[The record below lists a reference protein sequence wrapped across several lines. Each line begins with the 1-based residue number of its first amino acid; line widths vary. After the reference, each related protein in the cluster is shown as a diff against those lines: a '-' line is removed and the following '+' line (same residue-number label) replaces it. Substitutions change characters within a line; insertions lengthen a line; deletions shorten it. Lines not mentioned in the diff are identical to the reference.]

1 MDCLININLLFMV
14 TKFLFLDFSLLLLL
28 LLSLFHCSGK
38 ELRHDHT
45 PLFAGVLYRRLF
57 DLCFSSSVRFWS
69 ASSVDQ
75 EVVYGSESC
84 FDVCDPARASRW
96 IICKGVIL

>member
-1 MDCLININLLFMV
+1 MR
-14 TKFLFLDFSLLLLL
+14 
-28 LLSLFHCSGK
+28 LLSHCSGK
-38 ELRHDHT
+38 ERRHDYT
-45 PLFAGVLYRRLF
+45 SFFAGVLYRRLF

-84 FDVCDPARASRW
+84 FDVRDPARVDRW

>member
-1 MDCLININLLFMV
+1 MP
-14 TKFLFLDFSLLLLL
+14 
-28 LLSLFHCSGK
+28 SLFPFFGK
-38 ELRHDHT
+38 EHAHDHS
-45 PLFAGVLYRRLF
+45 PLFVGVLYRWLF
-57 DLCFSSSVRFWS
+57 DLCFSSSVRIWF

-84 FDVCDPARASRW
+84 FDVRDLARTGRW